1 MVTIDNE
8 KQTEILPEDDKV
20 EIKKDK
26 KKKKPATQEQIEA
39 LQTELEVMK
48 DQKLRIAAE
57 FENFRR
63 RSITEKAN
71 WIKNANERLLLE
83 ICEIRDNFER
93 GLEAGK
99 NEQNGDSYKKGI
111 ELIFQQLEN
120 LLKKEGVKKIEA
132 DSQEFDPQYHEALA
146 HIPSELEEN
155 MIVAVI
161 QNGYMLND
169 KIIRAA
175 RVAVSNGEAPP
186 KTENNEKENNQ
197 EE

>member
-1 MVTIDNE
+1 MVMQDKENRTD
-8 KQTEILPEDDKV
+8 TFREDEKV
-20 EIKKDK
+20 EVEKKDK
-26 KKKKPATQEQIEA
+26 KKKKLSLSDQIED
-39 LQTELEVMK
+39 LQVELATVK

-63 RSITEKAN
+63 RSVTEKSN

-83 ICEIRDNFER
+83 ICDIRDNFER
-93 GLEAGK
+93 GLEAVKNDKNGK
-99 NEQNGDSYKKGI
+99 SYQQGI

-120 LLKKEGVKKIEA
+120 LLKKEGVKKIDA
-132 DSQEFDPQYHEALA
+132 TDQEFDPQYHDALA

-175 RVAVSNGEAPP
+175 RVAVSNGETPP
-186 KTENNEKENNQ
+186 DKKDNNKE
-197 EE
+197 

>member
-1 MVTIDNE
+1 MSTQDNLENNKTMKNKETE
-8 KQTEILPEDDKV
+8 KKV
-20 EIKKDK
+20 KKE
-26 KKKKPATQEQIEA
+26 KKKKPTLHDQIET
-39 LQTELEVMK
+39 LEQELGLLK

-63 RSITEKAN
+63 RSNAEKSG

-83 ICEIRDNFER
+83 ICDIRDNFER

-99 NEQNGDSYKKGI
+99 NEKNDDSYKKGI

-120 LLKKEGVKKIEA
+120 MLKKEGVKKIE
-132 DSQEFDPQYHEALA
+132 SEGEEFDPQYHEALA

-155 MIVAVI
+155 KIVAVI
-161 QNGYMLND
+161 QNGYTLNE
-169 KIIRAA
+169 KIIRAT

-186 KTENNEKENNQ
+186 EQNENKK
-197 EE
+197 